1 MPRKPHILVVDDDTV
16 TCELLC
22 EVFTH
27 EGFATTFEHSGEAAL
42 AALRVPARPFA

>member
-1 MPRKPHILVVDDDTV
+1 MSRKSPHILVVDDDTV

-27 EGFATTFEHSGEAAL
+27 EGYEATFKHSGVVECAG
-42 AALRVPARPFA
+42 F